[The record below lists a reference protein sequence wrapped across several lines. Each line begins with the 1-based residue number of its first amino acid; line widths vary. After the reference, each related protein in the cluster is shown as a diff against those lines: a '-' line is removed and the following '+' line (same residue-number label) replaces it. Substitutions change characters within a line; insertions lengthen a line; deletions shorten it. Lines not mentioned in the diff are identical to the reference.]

1 MSLNFSPHPGCRE
14 RNLQRR
20 ENNPLYVEAARCLD
34 EDLLQAAQRE
44 DAEELAAFAE
54 EFRNLFEQAAKLE
67 ANVQSDVILGLKQ
80 SADQLYEQA
89 AGLAGDN
96 SQAQQSLL
104 KFIDALMR
112 AVRAGAGNDARAL
125 SEIEQETEARSMHMS
140 LLEYPL
146 IADLLRPDSLIDADS
161 LASALLS
168 SGAEE
173 LGMALQLFDP
183 EQILSLHTDAK
194 SLLESCREAG
204 YELPDAWQRLQQIT
218 ESVEMI

>member
-1 MSLNFSPHPGCRE
+1 MTLNFSPRPGCRE

-20 ENNPLYVEAARCLD
+20 QNNPLYVEAMRCVD
-34 EDLLQAAQRE
+34 AGLLQAAQRE
-44 DAEELAAFAE
+44 DAEEVAAFAE
-54 EFRNLFEQAAKLE
+54 DFRGLFEKAAKLE

-112 AVRAGAGNDARAL
+112 AVRAGAGNDPRAL
-125 SEIEQETEARSMHMS
+125 SEIEQETEARTMHMS

-168 SGAEE
+168 GESEE
-173 LGMALQLFDP
+173 LAMALQLFDP
-183 EQILSLHTDAK
+183 EQILSLHTDAT
-194 SLLESCREAG
+194 SLLEACREAG
-204 YELPDAWQRLQQIT
+204 HELPDAWQRLQQISEAT
-218 ESVEMI
+218 QSV